1 MNFVPLRSFQASA
14 GCLKNA
20 AGTRAK
26 QQMEQQCSILLGCP
40 RAALSNLRNPGRLT
54 TKREALSMLKRD
66 NQMTP
71 AGHSRLFA
79 AVLMGAASINAAK
92 SQVAFATTQDHDG
105 IYAVDI
111 TTRQGD
117 CDKAYHWKISV
128 SGGHI
133 SSAGDTPMEASGQIS
148 GRGIVDFAFRRV
160 GQVATVTGTLVRG
173 AGSGTWSSPTMGCTG
188 SWRAL
193 RQG

>member
-1 MNFVPLRSFQASA
+1 
-14 GCLKNA
+14 
-20 AGTRAK
+20 
-26 QQMEQQCSILLGCP
+26 MEQQCSILLGCP

-54 TKREALSMLKRD
+54 TKGEAISMLKRD

>member
-1 MNFVPLRSFQASA
+1 
-14 GCLKNA
+14 
-20 AGTRAK
+20 
-26 QQMEQQCSILLGCP
+26 
-40 RAALSNLRNPGRLT
+40 
-54 TKREALSMLKRD
+54 
-66 NQMTP
+66 MTP

-148 GRGIVDFAFRRV
+148 GRGIVHFAFQRV

-173 AGSGTWSSPTMGCTG
+173 AGSGFVTLAGFTCFYCLPGESPATRFQCLSLASPRSKTASTCSM
-188 SWRAL
+188 
-193 RQG
+193 